1 MLKFPTNVE
10 TPTANISPSELKV
23 IPLPTRTPALAVI
36 IPIESTFV
44 TSSYVK
50 APVISQSPVTLAP
63 ALVVT
68 KRSEPL

>member
-36 IPIESTFV
+36 IPIESTLV
-44 TSSYVK
+44 TSS
-50 APVISQSPVTLAP
+50 
-63 ALVVT
+63 
-68 KRSEPL
+68 